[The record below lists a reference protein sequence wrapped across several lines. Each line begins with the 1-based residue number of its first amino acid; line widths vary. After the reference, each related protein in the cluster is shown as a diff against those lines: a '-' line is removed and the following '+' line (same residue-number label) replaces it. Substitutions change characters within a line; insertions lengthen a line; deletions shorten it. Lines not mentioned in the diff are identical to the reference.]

1 MGKVQYRS
9 GNKDDL
15 FQLQELFVESI
26 LNVSSKDYTEA
37 QMNKWASGA
46 KDEKRWEEIISQQ
59 LVIVAESNQSIIG
72 FGTLDRQ
79 NCIDLLYVSSK
90 NLRLGIAKQIYLR
103 LEKDAINRD
112 VKKLVSHVSITARPF
127 FESLGFALVRE
138 NLIKRDDVEFKNYT
152 FEKNI

>member
-1 MGKVQYRS
+1 MKKVQYRS

-15 FQLQELFVESI
+15 FQLQKLFVESI
-26 LNVSSKDYTEA
+26 LNICSKDYTEA
-37 QMNKWASGA
+37 QIKKWASGS

-90 NLRLGIAKQIYLR
+90 YLRLGIAKQICLR
-103 LEKDAINRD
+103 LEKDAIDRD

-127 FESLGFALVRE
+127 FESLGFDLVRE

-152 FEKNI
+152 FEKNL